1 MNYFNFFENVRKQK
15 KALNIPLISG
25 ILVGLVLVVMLCS
38 YLSLRGQLNYAQKD
52 LAYLKQIQRADGFR
66 KQYSQAEALQKDL
79 TRAEQDL
86 TFLGTVDYAA
96 ENGTTVSR
104 ELVETIVAC
113 FGRNAKVI
121 KLTVSGSEISIEGL
135 ARNLQTLIDVE
146 TNLNAEGSFC
156 DVFISSAKEDT
167 HPDEN
172 GSQAVTFSCKMK
184 LVQKAEEDEQ

>member
-1 MNYFNFFENVRKQK
+1 MNYFNFFENVRKEK

-25 ILVGLVLVVMLCS
+25 ILVGVVLVLVLLS
-38 YLSLRGQLNYAQKD
+38 YLSLKGQLNSAQKD
-52 LAYLKQIQRADGFR
+52 LAYLKQTQSAAGFR
-66 KQYSQAEALQKDL
+66 KQYSQVEALQKNL
-79 TRAEQDL
+79 TQAEKDL
-86 TFLGTVDYAA
+86 TFLATVDYAV
-96 ENGTTVSR
+96 ENGTTISR
-104 ELVETIVAC
+104 ELVEEIVSC

-121 KLTVSGSEISIEGL
+121 KLTVSGNEIAIEGL

-146 TNLNAEGSFC
+146 TNLNAAGNFG

-184 LVQKAEEDEQ
+184 LVQKVEEDKQ